1 MDLGTSNSANQRS
14 QGMEASTSGGNEL
27 AVPPLEIGESFGQ
40 VYDVI
45 LILDQREQFRRDAKG
60 YHCNSSSCNCT
71 FSSNSL
77 DLYCWF
83 SSGCY
88 VIGLGFSLTL
98 WLLLMTD
105 LTTHSVIYKC

>member
-1 MDLGTSNSANQRS
+1 MDPETSSSTDPRS

-60 YHCNSSSCNCT
+60 YHCNSFPCN
-71 FSSNSL
+71 
-77 DLYCWF
+77 
-83 SSGCY
+83 
-88 VIGLGFSLTL
+88 
-98 WLLLMTD
+98 
-105 LTTHSVIYKC
+105 